1 MQAPHAK
8 HQVQDIKL
16 KKAYV
21 ELLEFQIEIPLC
33 FFKIFKGSGVKVPLF
48 WFFFANYD
56 LKSDS
61 DDWTIIMDSN

>member
-8 HQVQDIKL
+8 HQIQDIKL

-33 FFKIFKGSGVKVPLF
+33 FFKIFKGSGVKVQLF
-48 WFFFANYD
+48 WI
-56 LKSDS
+56 SMQ
-61 DDWTIIMDSN
+61 IMIWKVIQMIEP